1 MLIRDQF
8 GYFHEI
14 PDARF
19 GRWGDHGL
27 GGVVYDGLGNPVGA
41 FPFLA
46 ALAPLAAK
54 ILPMVSSILPG
65 LAPASPSAPPP
76 SPAPSEPPPPAP
88 IPPPLALPYPPP
100 PSALPSQPQM
110 VVIREPSAAVS
121 PFPPSSPP
129 FGPGRPLLVLRRR
142 GRRRRRTPVRLKVER
157 VTEQVSVPPRA
168 LPPPPLPPLAT
179 ESNGGVNGWYPVG
192 QFGSY
197 F

>member
-19 GRWGDHGL
+19 GGWGDHGL

-65 LAPASPSAPPP
+65 LAPASSSAPPP
-76 SPAPSEPPPPAP
+76 SPAPSEPPPP
-88 IPPPLALPYPPP
+88 IPPPVALPYPPP

-110 VVIREPSAAVS
+110 VVIREPSPAVTALPAVS
-121 PFPPSSPP
+121 AAIWAGQAFIGPTPERQAPPSHTSAAK
-129 FGPGRPLLVLRRR
+129 GRARHRAGQRPAAS
-142 GRRRRRTPVRLKVER
+142 
-157 VTEQVSVPPRA
+157 VTAASFA
-168 LPPPPLPPLAT
+168 AT
-179 ESNGGVNGWYPVG
+179 GD
-192 QFGSY
+192 
-197 F
+197 

>member
-19 GRWGDHGL
+19 GGWGNHGL
-27 GGVVYDGLGNPVGA
+27 GEVVYDGLGNPVGA

-76 SPAPSEPPPPAP
+76 SPAPSEPPPPPPYRRRWHYLTRRHRQRCHLNRRWWSFASPAP
-88 IPPPLALPYPPP
+88 RYRPSRRHRRGLARQAFIGPTPERQAP
-100 PSALPSQPQM
+100 PSHT
-110 VVIREPSAAVS
+110 SAAK
-121 PFPPSSPP
+121 
-129 FGPGRPLLVLRRR
+129 GRARHRAGQRPAAS
-142 GRRRRRTPVRLKVER
+142 
-157 VTEQVSVPPRA
+157 VTAASFA
-168 LPPPPLPPLAT
+168 AT
-179 ESNGGVNGWYPVG
+179 GD
-192 QFGSY
+192 
-197 F
+197 